1 MELETTAY
9 HRPWECTLMRRSHP
23 SKIASIFTLPSWN
36 AQIGKLFQS
45 IGTPFFHEEMVD
57 LLEATVE
64 TDAFWIIRYSGEA
77 VPDVVFTRGVSAH
90 TERVYSR
97 HCASIDPFSARWRS
111 LREAGVFTLEWLRT
125 NDPSCASYSDLFLR
139 AAEMDDELGITIPLT
154 NENCFAIFLERKRGI
169 FTDDDVFIL
178 NTLYPT
184 IEGCCRSH
192 LERVFNDVKKVEIN
206 KGAPIVPRP
215 TAIFDHAGH
224 QVYSDDSWNKAVR
237 RFPMLKRLATGLV
250 REDGTES
257 IMDDWI
263 LRAERLTSDFPIA
276 PNGSKL
282 VLERLS
288 IPLPPRNADGAP
300 DVLSLFTRR
309 ERDVFRLMLNGVK
322 NDDISAKLG
331 VGGGSIRN
339 IKFRIY
345 RKLGVSSES
354 ELVSKFVVFKELL

>member
-1 MELETTAY
+1 
-9 HRPWECTLMRRSHP
+9 MRRSHS
-23 SKIASIFTLPSWN
+23 SKTPSIFTLPSWN
-36 AQIGKLFQS
+36 AQIGKVFQS
-45 IGTPFFHEEMVD
+45 IGTPFFHEELVD

-77 VPDVVFTRGVSAH
+77 VPDVVFTRGVSVQ
-90 TERVYSR
+90 TERIYSR
-97 HCASIDPFSARWRS
+97 QCAPIDPFSARWQS

-125 NDPSCASYSDLFLR
+125 NDPSCTSYSDIFLR

-154 NENCFAIFLERKRGI
+154 NQNCFAVFLERKHGI
-169 FTDDDVFIL
+169 FTDDDVSIL

-184 IEGCCRSH
+184 IEGCCRAH
-192 LERVFNDVKKVEIN
+192 LRRVFNDVKKAEII
-206 KGAPIVPRP
+206 KGAPIIPRP

-237 RFPMLKRLATGLV
+237 RFPVLRRLATGLV
-250 REDGTES
+250 SEGGAET

-276 PNGSKL
+276 PNGWKL
-282 VLERLS
+282 VLERLTV
-288 IPLPPRNADGAP
+288 PLPPRNADDAP

-322 NDDISAKLG
+322 NDDISTELG

-345 RKLGVSSES
+345 RKVGVSSES
-354 ELVSKFVVFKELL
+354 ELVSKFIVFKELL